1 MYVCARHIDY
11 ATYDAS
17 CCGLMTWH
25 NFSNETSA
33 LRMNSPRR
41 ATHTEPHR
49 GNAGTHSEDH
59 LPILKP
65 PIGSAQAL
73 DTHRRHGSEEVA
85 AQLRLLAALLG
96 VTTAGG

>member
-11 ATYDAS
+11 ATSDV
-17 CCGLMTWH
+17 CCRGLMTWH
-25 NFSNETSA
+25 NFFNATST
-33 LRMNSPRR
+33 LRMNSSRR
-41 ATHTEPHR
+41 ATHAEPHR
-49 GNAGTHSEDH
+49 GNVGTHSEDH

-73 DTHRRHGSEEVA
+73 GTHRRHGSEEVA
-85 AQLRLLAALLG
+85 AQLRLLATLLE